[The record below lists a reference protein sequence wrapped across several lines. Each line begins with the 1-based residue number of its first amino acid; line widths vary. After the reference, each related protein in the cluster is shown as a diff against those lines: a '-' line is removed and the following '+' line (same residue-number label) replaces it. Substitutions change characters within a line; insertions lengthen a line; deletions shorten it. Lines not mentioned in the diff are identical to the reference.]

1 MNNIKIFENEKFG
14 KIRTTGTA
22 DNPMFCLSDI
32 CKILALDSSQVMKR
46 LEDGVV
52 SIHPIQD
59 SLGRTQQANF
69 VNEDGLY
76 DVILDSRKPEA
87 RAFRKWVTSEVL
99 PSIRKTGG
107 YIISTPE
114 MTNEEILA
122 RALIVAN
129 ETIKKRDEQ
138 LALVNGDC
146 DRLEKKVK
154 SLRNVNAMLEDENA
168 FRKQRNIR
176 DSEEKANLS
185 AMVTARN
192 IKIDGLKQQITEAQ
206 PKLDYLSNIL
216 ANQSDVVITE
226 IAKDYGMSGKAFNKL
241 LYKLGIQYKV
251 NKTWVLYAK
260 HDNKGYTNG
269 NKIEV
274 KQNYFVEQTV
284 WTPRGRIFIYE
295 ELKKNGI
302 LPLMER

>member
-1 MNNIKIFENEKFG
+1 MQELVNLQKQTMTSLEIAEVTGKNHKDVMRAIRNMEPAWVKVQGRKFALLSKTYNLPNG
-14 KIRTTGTA
+14 GCKKTPYYSLTKTE
-22 DNPMFCLSDI
+22 CLYIATKFND
-32 CKILALDSSQVMKR
+32 
-46 LEDGVV
+46 
-52 SIHPIQD
+52 
-59 SLGRTQQANF
+59 
-69 VNEDGLY
+69 
-76 DVILDSRKPEA
+76 EA
-87 RAFRKWVTSEVL
+87 RAKLVLRWEALETGAATPAYKVPETFSQALKLAYEQQVQIEQMTIERLVLKDDLKVTQRKLKNSREL
-99 PSIRKTGG
+99 
-107 YIISTPE
+107 
-114 MTNEEILA
+114 
-122 RALIVAN
+122 
-129 ETIKKRDEQ
+129 
-138 LALVNGDC
+138 
-146 DRLEKKVK
+146 
-154 SLRNVNAMLEDENA
+154 NAMLEDENA

-185 AMVTARN
+185 AMVTARD

-274 KQNYFVEQTV
+274 KTDYFVEQTV